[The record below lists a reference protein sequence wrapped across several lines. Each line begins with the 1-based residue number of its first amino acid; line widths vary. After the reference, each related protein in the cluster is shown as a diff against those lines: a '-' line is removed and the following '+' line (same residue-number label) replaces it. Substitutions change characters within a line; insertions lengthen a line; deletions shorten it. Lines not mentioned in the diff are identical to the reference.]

1 MSYQADFPFDA
12 ISKVKFS
19 CGIWRK
25 NNLDDWIRCFIDRQM
40 PVPLHTSRIDAITES
55 PGAPLVIAHGLLGQS
70 RNFGTLTRGFAE
82 KRPVVTVDMRNHG
95 DSPWHELMDYHAMAD
110 DLAAVIETHADG
122 KAHLLGHS
130 MGGKAAMVMALKR
143 PELLAS
149 LVVADIA
156 PVAYDHE
163 YHKEIAAMLQVGLEG
178 VSRRKQADQ
187 ILQALIPQASMR
199 AFLLQNLSVSDGV
212 ARWKPNLKVLDE
224 TMADITGWP
233 PQASDAQFEGPT
245 LFVKGG
251 DSTYVLESHEPMI
264 RNLFPSVEFRSVP
277 EAGHWLHAERP
288 KPFFEAV
295 DRFLDPMT
303 R

>member
-1 MSYQADFPFDA
+1 MS
-12 ISKVKFS
+12 
-19 CGIWRK
+19 
-25 NNLDDWIRCFIDRQM
+25 
-40 PVPLHTSRIDAITES
+40 VPLQ
-55 PGAPLVIAHGLLGQS
+55 G
-70 RNFGTLTRGFAE
+70 RNFGTLARGFAE
-82 KRPVVTVDMRNHG
+82 NRDVISVDMRNHG
-95 DSPWHELMDYHAMAD
+95 DSPWHELMDYHTMAE
-110 DLAAVIETHADG
+110 DLAEVIETHAAG

-130 MGGKAAMVMALKR
+130 MGGKAAMSMALKR

-163 YHKEIAAMLQVGLEG
+163 YHKEIAAMQQIGLEG
-178 VSRRKQADQ
+178 ISRRKQADE
-187 ILQALIPQASMR
+187 ILQAMIPQASMR
-199 AFLLQNLSVSDGV
+199 AFLLQNLSVSGGK

-224 TMADITGWP
+224 TMIDITGWP
-233 PQASDAQFEGPT
+233 AFPSDARFEGPT

-264 RNLFPSVEFRSVP
+264 RDLFPSAEFSSVTG
-277 EAGHWLHAERP
+277 AGHWLHAERP

-295 DRFLDPMT
+295 DRFLSQQI